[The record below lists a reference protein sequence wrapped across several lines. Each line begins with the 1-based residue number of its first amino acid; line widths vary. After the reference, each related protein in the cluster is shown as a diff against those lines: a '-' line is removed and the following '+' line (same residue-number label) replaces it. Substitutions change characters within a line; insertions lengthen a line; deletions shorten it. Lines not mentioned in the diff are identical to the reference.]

1 MRDALERLYQFG
13 TFCPPFAVLLLQ
25 KEEMSGY
32 LRD

>member
-1 MRDALERLYQFG
+1 MLVTLTSQLPFG
-13 TFCPPFAVLLLQ
+13 TFYLPFAVLFLQ